1 VRGKT
6 LTPSFQRRSRRLV
19 RAATAALLLA
29 AALLL
34 PGFAAPAGAMTA
46 GDART
51 QSFKLESDGMRA
63 YNEGRYKDAIALL
76 QQVCN
81 IHLNS
86 AMAWYFLGLSLA
98 AERRYSEAIEP
109 IKIALDLQPDYVQ
122 AHLALGDTFL
132 KLGEIDEA
140 RAAYLRALDIQ
151 PNYAA
156 AHDGMGRL
164 LESLGKDDEAETSYR
179 KALEINVAFADAYTH
194 LGEMYLRKGRL
205 DDAVALFLKAISV
218 KPDFSQA
225 YTRLGVALSRQER
238 YEDALAAA
246 RKSLELAPH
255 DPEPQVALARIDLEM
270 QSLRRSREAV
280 DAALAI
286 DPEFVYAH
294 LMLGEL
300 ARADGDPARALAI
313 LEARLKRPIEDPRL
327 KRVLTDAIKRVRSES
342 QRMVALE
349 TAVADAP
356 SDPGALAAL
365 ARFNAGLRAHFLAAE
380 MLRAASDLE
389 ATRASD
395 AACDQAT
402 TAACDQ
408 SASLLYEAGYE
419 YIIARR
425 WPEAIAVFARLADS
439 PASLLLA
446 PDAQFNLGVAQ
457 AGAGL
462 DQAAAATFRACLQAR
477 PGDAQ
482 AQLYL
487 ANALARMGRD
497 DEARLAYVA
506 YLEMAGTAPE
516 ADRVRRLVE
525 EMSGAPAAGAP
536 APPAASPASNPPG
549 AASASPAPGTR

>member
-1 VRGKT
+1 
-6 LTPSFQRRSRRLV
+6 
-19 RAATAALLLA
+19 
-29 AALLL
+29 
-34 PGFAAPAGAMTA
+34 MTA

-51 QSFKLESDGMRA
+51 QSFKLQSDGMRA

-98 AERRYSEAIEP
+98 AERRYSEAVDP

-132 KLGEIDEA
+132 KLGETDEA
-140 RAAYLRALDIQ
+140 RAAYLRALDMQ
-151 PNYAA
+151 PNYAP

-164 LESLGKDDEAETSYR
+164 LESMGKDDEAETSYR

-194 LGEMYLRKGRL
+194 LGELYLRRGRL
-205 DDAVALFLKAISV
+205 DDAVNLFLKAITM

-246 RKSLELAPH
+246 RKSLELAPQ

-300 ARADGDPARALAI
+300 ARADGDPARALTI
-313 LEARLKRPIEDPRL
+313 LEARLKRPIDDPRL
-327 KRVLTDAIKRVRSES
+327 KRVLTDAIKRVRSEA

-349 TAVADAP
+349 TAVANAP
-356 SDPGALAAL
+356 ADPEALAAL
-365 ARFNAGLRAHFLAAE
+365 ARFNSGLRAHFLAAE
-380 MLRAASDLE
+380 MLRAAADLE
-389 ATRASD
+389 VTRVSE

-408 SASLLYEAGYE
+408 SGSLLYEAGYE
-419 YIIARR
+419 YIVARR

-439 PASLLLA
+439 PASPLLA
-446 PDAQFNLGVAQ
+446 PDARFNLGVAQ

-462 DQAAAATFRACLQAR
+462 DQAAAETFRVCLQAR
-477 PGDAQ
+477 PDDMQ

-487 ANALARMGRD
+487 GNALARMGRD
-497 DEARLAYVA
+497 DEARHAYVA
-506 YLEMAGTAPE
+506 YLEKAGTAPE
-516 ADRVRRLVE
+516 VDRVRRLVE
-525 EMSGAPAAGAP
+525 EMSGAPATGAP
-536 APPAASPASNPPG
+536 AAPAAAPAATSASN
-549 AASASPAPGTR
+549 TR

>member
-1 VRGKT
+1 M
-6 LTPSFQRRSRRLV
+6 
-19 RAATAALLLA
+19 A
-29 AALLL
+29 AARV
-34 PGFAAPAGAMTA
+34 APPGAMTA

-51 QSFKLESDGMRA
+51 QSFKLQSDGMRA
-63 YNEGRYKDAIALL
+63 YNEGKYKEAIALL

-98 AERRYSEAIEP
+98 AERRYSEAVDP

-122 AHLALGDTFL
+122 AHLALGDTYL

-140 RAAYLRALDIQ
+140 RAAYLRAIDMQ
-151 PNYAA
+151 PNYAP

-164 LESLGKDDEAETSYR
+164 LESMGKDDEAETSYR

-205 DDAVALFLKAISV
+205 DDAIALFLKAITV

-246 RKSLELAPH
+246 RKSLELAPQ
-255 DPEPQVALARIDLEM
+255 DPEPRVALARIDLEM

-280 DAALAI
+280 DAALLI

-294 LMLGEL
+294 LMLAEL
-300 ARADGDPARALAI
+300 ARADGDPARALAL
-313 LEARLKRPIEDPRL
+313 LEARLKRPIDDPRL
-327 KRVLTDAIKRVRSES
+327 KRVLTDAIKRDRSET
-342 QRMVALE
+342 QRLAALE
-349 TAVADAP
+349 AAVADAP
-356 SDPGALAAL
+356 ADPEALAAL

-380 MLRAASDLE
+380 MLRAASELE
-389 ATRASD
+389 ATRASE

-419 YIIARR
+419 YIVARR
-425 WPEAIAVFARLADS
+425 WPEAIAVFARLCDAPS
-439 PASLLLA
+439 SRLLA

-462 DQAAAATFRACLQAR
+462 DQSAAETFRACAVAR
-477 PGDAQ
+477 PDDAL

-487 ANALARMGRD
+487 GNALARLGRD
-497 DEARLAYVA
+497 DEARHAYAA
-506 YLEMAGTAPE
+506 YLEKAGTAPE
-516 ADRVRRLVE
+516 TERVRRLIE
-525 EMSGAPAAGAP
+525 EMSGAPGAGAP
-536 APPAASPASNPPG
+536 SPAAATPASNPPSAAGDAPPPAG
-549 AASASPAPGTR
+549 APPAPGTR